1 MAELKITPIVPMD
14 DDDGPATRKKR
25 VPAAPR
31 KPREPGARTASSRT
45 DSEPVIDP
53 TEPDFDPKA
62 VEDEVKKRYGIDA
75 KLKVVEVKRSR
86 SGVNSHKTGAT
97 RR

>member
-31 KPREPGARTASSRT
+31 KPREPGARTSSRV